1 MLSYMLNLSTR
12 QFQEVDFV
20 LPVYDMVTRHQVST
34 MGFVRSQIPSRS
46 TNADGTLS
54 SKAEAFGR
62 VSIQDMERVCQH
74 KIACAKT
81 ASKGG
86 PLPPPPLSYSRM
98 AAEFFNDIT
107 IATKHNQHSTAAAAD
122 NRGGVNAA
130 HHSLGKASIWFTFCP
145 DDT

>member
-1 MLSYMLNLSTR
+1 MLNLSTR

-20 LPVYDMVTRHQVST
+20 LPVYDMVIRHQVST

-46 TNADGTLS
+46 TNTDGTLS

-122 NRGGVNAA
+122 NRGGVYAA